1 MNDANPYASPRRE
14 AKSLRSFAQCPALPK
29 SIRTPPIVRL
39 ALVFTTTL
47 SIAGVGGGLLCAHL
61 NWDDRVLLGFSV
73 LVVVF
78 AVFAIWISI
87 KSFFTT
93 VLLTRSGIKI
103 YHMRQRTFDWSVI
116 KTWKQQSNGTCVELK
131 TIDGETV
138 SIQNMAT
145 NRLANDMIAATLN
158 KYVGP
163 PS

>member
-1 MNDANPYASPRRE
+1 MNDANPYASPRGD
-14 AKSLRSFAQCPALPK
+14 AKALRSFAQCPALPK
-29 SIRTPPIVRL
+29 SIRTTPIVRI

-47 SIAGVGGGLLCAHL
+47 SIAGVFGGVLCAQL
-61 NWDDRVLLGFSV
+61 NWGDRGLFGFSV
-73 LVVVF
+73 FVVL
-78 AVFAIWISI
+78 FAIFAFWISI

-93 VLLTRSGIKI
+93 VMLTKSGIKI
-103 YHMRQRTFDWSVI
+103 HHIQRRTFDWSAI
-116 KTWKQQSNGTCVELK
+116 ETWKQQSNGTCVELK

>member
-14 AKSLRSFAQCPALPK
+14 AKALRSFAQCPTLPK

-61 NWDDRVLLGFSV
+61 NWDDRVLSGFSV

-78 AVFAIWISI
+78 AVFAIWVSI

-116 KTWKQQSNGTCVELK
+116 KTWKQQSNGAIVEFQTYDGK
-131 TIDGETV
+131 TISV
-138 SIQNMAT
+138 QNMAT
-145 NRLANDMIAATLN
+145 NKSTNNLIAATLN
-158 KYVGP
+158 HYVGP
-163 PS
+163 PD